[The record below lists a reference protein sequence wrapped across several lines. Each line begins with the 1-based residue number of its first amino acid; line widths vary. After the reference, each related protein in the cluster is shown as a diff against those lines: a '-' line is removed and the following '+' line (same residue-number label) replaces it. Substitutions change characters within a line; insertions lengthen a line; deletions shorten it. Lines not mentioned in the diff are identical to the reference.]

1 MAAARRVAA
10 AAAVSEVL
18 HLKIEIKELSDRE
31 CKLVVDGVH
40 PYFVNALRRTLLSE
54 VPKLAI
60 DKVTFYD
67 NTSALFDEIIAH
79 RIGLIPVPT
88 DPSTLNMVGQVDAE
102 GRPSLLLRY
111 TLTKEG
117 PCTVYSGDLEPEDK
131 AYAIVDPKIPIV
143 ELLADQRLIL
153 EAEAIL
159 GQGTTHAKWQGC
171 SAVGYKYFPTA
182 IVDHKKIKPEGA
194 KLAVERS
201 PAGILAVE
209 GGKLVIL
216 KPDEVNRADE
226 AEKIL
231 GADAFKIN
239 YDDRKFT
246 FRFETDGSLKAADAL
261 MKALDL
267 LKERFERFQEAM
279 ARDI

>member
-1 MAAARRVAA
+1 MDI
-10 AAAVSEVL
+10 
-18 HLKIEIKELSDRE
+18 KIQLLQVSDRE

-40 PYFVNALRRTLLSE
+40 PYFVNALRRTLMSE

-67 NTSALFDEIIAH
+67 NTSALFDEMISH
-79 RIGLIPVPT
+79 RLGLLPITT

-102 GRPSLLLRY
+102 GRPTLVVRY

-143 ELLADQRLIL
+143 ELLKDQRLIL
-153 EAEAIL
+153 ECEAML
-159 GQGTTHAKWQGC
+159 GTGTQHAKWQVC

-182 IVDHKKIKPEGA
+182 IVDHKKIKPEQA
-194 KLAVERS
+194 KMAVERS
-201 PAGILAVE
+201 PAGILGLE

-216 KPDEVNRADE
+216 QPDEVNRADE
-226 AEKIL
+226 AEKACGDGFQIH
-231 GADAFKIN
+231 
-239 YDDRKFT
+239 YDDRKFV
-246 FRFETDGSLKAADAL
+246 FRFETDGSLKAEDAL
-261 MKALDL
+261 LKGLDL
-267 LKERFERFQEAM
+267 LKERFSRFQDAVGEL
-279 ARDI
+279 